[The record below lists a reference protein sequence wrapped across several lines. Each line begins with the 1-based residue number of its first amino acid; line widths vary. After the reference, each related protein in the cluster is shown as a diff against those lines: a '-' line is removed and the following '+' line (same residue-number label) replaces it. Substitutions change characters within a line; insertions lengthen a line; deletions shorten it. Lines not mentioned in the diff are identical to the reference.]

1 MQVVERIGVLSV
13 GKISAVIGVVF
24 GVIAGAIV
32 AAFGEATGG
41 PILGGVHWL
50 VDLVGLTV
58 IYVVGGF
65 VGGVLFAVLYNIA
78 AKLVGGVRLELADA

>member
-1 MQVVERIGVLSV
+1 MQVVKRIGALSA
-13 GKISAVIGVVF
+13 GKINGVIGTVF

-50 VDLVGLTV
+50 VDLVGLTI
-58 IYVVGGF
+58 IYAVGGF
-65 VGGVLFAVLYNIA
+65 IVGVIYAVLYNMA
-78 AKLVGGVRLELADA
+78 ATLVGGIKLELADT